1 MIEAA
6 AVKQLPETRRKVL
19 ELLKRQGPMTADQLG
34 KALAITSMGVRQH
47 LVALERDGL
56 IEFSRKQGSMGR
68 PSYVY
73 ALTSQGDE
81 LFPRSY
87 WQLAHSLLEAAKASF
102 GEEGLRMLFKK
113 RNQALQA
120 SYRVRLE
127 GRSLAGK
134 LAELAAIRSEEGYMA
149 QWEQLDE
156 DTFHLC
162 ERNCAICQFAEQCL
176 HACEFELQLFK
187 SILPEASVKRTT
199 HIVSGDRNCTYVIKR
214 KRA

>member
-1 MIEAA
+1 MHEAY

-19 ELLKRQGPMTADQLG
+19 GLLKRQGPMTADQLG

-56 IEFSRKQGSMGR
+56 IAASRKQGNMGR

-73 ALTSQGDE
+73 ALTAQGDE

-87 WQLAHSLLEAAKASF
+87 WQLAHSVLEAAKTSF
-102 GEEGLRMLFKK
+102 GQEGLRTLFKQ
-113 RNQALQA
+113 RNKALQA
-120 SYRVRLE
+120 GYRARLE

-134 LAELAAIRSEEGYMA
+134 VAELAAIRSEEGYMA
-149 QWEQLDE
+149 DWEQVE
-156 DTFHLC
+156 EGTFHLV

-176 HACEFELQLFK
+176 QACESELQLFK
-187 SILPEASVKRTT
+187 STLPEASVKRTK
-199 HIVSGDRNCTYVIKR
+199 HIVGGDRSCTYVIKR
-214 KRA
+214 KKA

>member
-1 MIEAA
+1 MVEAV

-73 ALTSQGDE
+73 ALTSRGDE

-87 WQLAHSLLEAAKASF
+87 WPLAHSLLEAAKTSF
-102 GEEGLRMLFKK
+102 GEEGLRTLFKK

-120 SYRVRLE
+120 SYRARLE
-127 GRSLAGK
+127 GRSVAGK
-134 LAELAAIRSEEGYMA
+134 VAELAAIRSDEGYMA
-149 QWEQLDE
+149 DWEQLDE
-156 DTFHLC
+156 DTFHLV

-187 SILPEASVKRTT
+187 AILPEASVKRAT

-214 KRA
+214 KKA